1 MSKKIAYIIHPFR
14 DDKENNEKNM
24 KFIAA
29 VAVRSGTVPIATA
42 LYFPHFLN
50 EEDEAERLE
59 GIDCGLTLMEC
70 CDEVWLFGFNIS
82 EGMKMELDC
91 ARELKFP
98 VRLYDM
104 HMNRINLRTLKADKR
119 VTPEYRDAIHRLK
132 LVR

>member
-14 DDKENNEKNM
+14 NDKENNEKNM

-82 EGMKMELDC
+82 EGTGLCKGIETSGSS
-91 ARELKFP
+91 
-98 VRLYDM
+98 
-104 HMNRINLRTLKADKR
+104 LRYAYE
-119 VTPEYRDAIHRLK
+119 PYQSQNP
-132 LVR
+132 

>member
-50 EEDEAERLE
+50 EVDEAERLE
-59 GIDCGLTLMEC
+59 GIDCGLTLMR
-70 CDEVWLFGFNIS
+70 
-82 EGMKMELDC
+82 M
-91 ARELKFP
+91 
-98 VRLYDM
+98 
-104 HMNRINLRTLKADKR
+104 
-119 VTPEYRDAIHRLK
+119 
-132 LVR
+132 

>member
-14 DDKENNEKNM
+14 NDKENNEKNM

-91 ARELKFP
+91 ARELKLP
-98 VRLYDM
+98 VRLYQSQD
-104 HMNRINLRTLKADKR
+104 
-119 VTPEYRDAIHRLK
+119 P
-132 LVR
+132 

>member
-59 GIDCGLTLMEC
+59 GIDCGLTL
-70 CDEVWLFGFNIS
+70 I
-82 EGMKMELDC
+82 
-91 ARELKFP
+91 
-98 VRLYDM
+98 RLYDM

>member
-14 DDKENNEKNM
+14 DNKESNEKNM

-59 GIDCGLTLMEC
+59 GIDGGLTLMEC

-91 ARELKFP
+91 ARELKLP

-104 HMNRINLRTLKADKR
+104 RMNRINLRTLKADKR

>member
-42 LYFPHFLN
+42 LYFSHFLN

-91 ARELKFP
+91 AKELKLP

-104 HMNRINLRTLKADKR
+104 HMNRINVRTLKEDKR